1 MYDSYTIPQEIK
13 SEVYLGKGFY
23 LLDLGIIIG
32 YWFVMSNFDSL
43 IYDTLGLAYTIF
55 NVVVAFLLTRKSTA
69 HPQKRIYE
77 TLLMYVL
84 SFKATAYHV
93 RERRNHAEIE
103 LN

>member
-23 LLDLGIIIG
+23 LLDIGFIIG
-32 YWFVMSNFDSL
+32 YWFIMSNFENY
-43 IYDTLGLAYTIF
+43 IYDTLSLAYTIF
-55 NVVVAFLLTRKSTA
+55 NVVVAFLLTRKSTK

-77 TLLMYVL
+77 TLMMYVM
-84 SFKATAYHV
+84 SFKDTAYHE
-93 RERRNHAEIE
+93 RERRNSVEIE